1 MVLKLVSSMLGTCIF
16 DRSYK
21 GCNISA
27 SFLDAEKT
35 ATDMLNVI
43 MKEEQEKEAHGMNYI

>member
-1 MVLKLVSSMLGTCIF
+1 MLGTCIF